1 MGFCIFISETQ
12 NATQAGYTKIRQD
25 DSLEEKQL
33 LESYKGT
40 ENPRLFETKQNIY
53 RAVKSNIVKG
63 LFLFV
68 FVCLFNLFIL
78 IQFGNP
84 DLKNAF
90 FCCAG

>member
-1 MGFCIFISETQ
+1 MQLRLDTQ
-12 NATQAGYTKIRQD
+12 KSGKMTAWKKNNCWKVVKVLKIPVF
-25 DSLEEKQL
+25 SKQ
-33 LESYKGT
+33 
-40 ENPRLFETKQNIY
+40 NNIY
-53 RAVKSNIVKG
+53 RAVKSNMVKG